1 MQNLLDTHMS
11 VVGLKQITE
20 PVDILNQ
27 SDLEKELEKLGSLRS
42 KADAIKSKLA
52 KSISVKRDEN
62 SAYYDSFSKRIKDT
76 LKEYKDRII
85 TDAECLVKM
94 RSIMADY
101 AAGISII
108 KYPEK

>member
-27 SDLEKELEKLGSLRS
+27 SDLERELEQLGSLRS
-42 KADAIKSKLA
+42 KADAIQAKLT

-62 SAYYDSFSKRIKDT
+62 PAYYDSFSKRIKDA
-76 LKEYKDRII
+76 LQEYKDI
-85 TDAECLVKM
+85 ENVKTTAL
-94 RSIMADY
+94 RRFK
-101 AAGISII
+101 G
-108 KYPEK
+108 